1 MGFNHGQHTIVFH
14 GLHVT
19 SQHSQQSTLAGEAIT
34 WHSNRKRHRLRQA
47 HQFSMHRCYFSRVL
61 VLTCFACRHEK
72 FDALV
77 LNCTVQWTLFS
88 FLFFTLLIHSNFD
101 LTGCHVPANRR
112 SAKYGTGAAGS
123 HHLHCLGLNS
133 ECFQCFLHSVPVLTE
148 FPPLCRIRCNWEYS
162 FLICIPDF
170 ALVPSLFSVSK
181 QSIFHEHFGSWH
193 LLWVPVANL
202 KAGWIG
208 KLVCRLSFPI
218 RLEQQFRQQLLFW
231 SLSFELL
238 VAHLEGF
245 TFRSSKHL
253 THRWNLPA
261 TSSGWRT
268 NAETRHAELKRYG

>member
-1 MGFNHGQHTIVFH
+1 MVNTPLFSMVCMSPVN
-14 GLHVT
+14 
-19 SQHSQQSTLAGEAIT
+19 SQLWQAKPSHDIQIGSF
-34 WHSNRKRHRLRQA
+34 RLRQA

-148 FPPLCRIRCNWEYS
+148 FPPLCRIRCN
-162 FLICIPDF
+162 
-170 ALVPSLFSVSK
+170 
-181 QSIFHEHFGSWH
+181 
-193 LLWVPVANL
+193 
-202 KAGWIG
+202 
-208 KLVCRLSFPI
+208 
-218 RLEQQFRQQLLFW
+218 
-231 SLSFELL
+231 
-238 VAHLEGF
+238 
-245 TFRSSKHL
+245 
-253 THRWNLPA
+253 
-261 TSSGWRT
+261 
-268 NAETRHAELKRYG
+268 